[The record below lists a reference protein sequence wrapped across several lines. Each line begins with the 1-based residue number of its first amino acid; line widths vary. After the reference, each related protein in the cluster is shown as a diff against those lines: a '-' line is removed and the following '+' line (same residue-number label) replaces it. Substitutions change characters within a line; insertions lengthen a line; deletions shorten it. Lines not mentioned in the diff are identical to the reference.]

1 MIKIKDSSPRFIIKI
16 WDDYYAGEDGWG
28 DPIQTSPSKAIQY
41 LDVNGAQAQANK
53 IKSTYETSKAEV
65 VRVENSINLLEIDTE
80 YYKETLKKS
89 EEQLK
94 AALGCNAAINPSKQ
108 I

>member
-1 MIKIKDSSPRFIIKI
+1 MIKIKDNSPRFIIKI

-28 DPIQTSPSKAIQY
+28 DPIQTNPSKAIQY
-41 LDVNGAQAQANK
+41 LDENGAQAQASK
-53 IKSTYETSKAEV
+53 INFTYETSKAEV
-65 VRVENSINLLEIDTE
+65 VRVENSVNLLEIDTE

-89 EEQLK
+89 EGHLK
-94 AALGCNAAINPSKQ
+94 AALEYSAALNPSKQ